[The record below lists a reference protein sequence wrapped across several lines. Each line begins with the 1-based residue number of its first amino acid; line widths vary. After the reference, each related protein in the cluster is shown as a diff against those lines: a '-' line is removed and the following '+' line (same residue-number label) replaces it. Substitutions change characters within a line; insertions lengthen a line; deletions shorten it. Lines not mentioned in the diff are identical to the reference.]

1 MQYLVRRERT
11 DLSVVERF
19 MAKDMDSAVH
29 KVREWDP
36 QVKLTAGEHFRYGF
50 GVSTDFVYT
59 ILSQS
64 A

>member
-11 DLSVVERF
+11 DLTVVERF
-19 MAKDMDSAVH
+19 MAKDMDSAVR
-29 KVREWDP
+29 KVREWDS

-64 A
+64 T